1 MTDTEHPT
9 EVEPADEPGSASA
22 GAEDHENVD
31 MFRGDEADAPEDTGK
46 PEEGSA

>member
-1 MTDTEHPT
+1 MDNPT
-9 EVEPADEPGSASA
+9 EPEPRSETA

-46 PEEGSA
+46 PGEA